1 MFDSLPA
8 SNHRWIHSM
17 IALQVP
23 KTASTAINSILNN
36 RNLIEKHRQLF
47 EQKYLKNSLFRGTFD
62 IRHVT
67 PQMITEQFGDK
78 ARGYFSFAVVREPQ
92 SRLASAYN
100 FGKSQ
105 KMWKTYG
112 LDENISSDEFISWL
126 WNNKERRDIL
136 ILLEQVNWTHSDFFR
151 PTEIIKFEDLQG
163 GWERMLDK
171 HHIEGLPR
179 ILPRLNK
186 SEGSKQIFS
195 KESIDK
201 IRELYS
207 QDYKVHYPNN

>member
-112 LDENISSDEFISWL
+112 LDEDITSDEFVSWL
-126 WNNKERRDIL
+126 YSNRQRKDIL
-136 ILLEQVNWTHSDFFR
+136 ILLPQTTWTMSDFFR
-151 PTEIIKFEDLQG
+151 PTEILLFERLQQD
-163 GWERMLDK
+163 WEAMLDK

-179 ILPRLNK
+179 TLPHANK

-201 IRELYS
+201 IRELYRL
-207 QDYKVHYPNN
+207 DYQCHYPNA

>member
-1 MFDSLPA
+1 MFDVLPT
-8 SNHRWIHSM
+8 SKHKWIHSM
-17 IALQVP
+17 IALQIP
-23 KTASTAINSILNN
+23 KTGSTSLSSILAD
-36 RNLIEKHRQLF
+36 RNLIQKHKQLF
-47 EQKYLKNSLFRGTFD
+47 INKFQNHPLYRGTFD
-62 IRHVT
+62 VRHAV
-67 PQMITEQFGDK
+67 PAHVYEVFSDK
-78 ARGYFSFAVVREPQ
+78 VRGFFSFAVVREPQ

-179 ILPRLNK
+179 ALPRLNK

-201 IRELYS
+201 IRQMYS
-207 QDYKVHYPNN
+207 QDYKVHYPND

>member
-1 MFDSLPA
+1 MFDVLPA
-8 SNHRWIHSM
+8 AKHRWIHSM
-17 IALQVP
+17 IALQIP
-23 KTASTAINSILNN
+23 KTGSTSLSTVIGQ
-36 RNLIEKHRQLF
+36 RNLIEKH
-47 EQKYLKNSLFRGTFD
+47 KSLFVNKFQNHPLYRGTFD
-62 IRHVT
+62 VRHAIPAHVH
-67 PQMITEQFGDK
+67 EVFSDK
-78 ARGYFSFAVVREPQ
+78 VRGFFSFAVVREPQ

-126 WNNKERRDIL
+126 YSNRERRDIL
-136 ILLEQVNWTHSDFFR
+136 ILLEQVNWTHSNFFR
-151 PTEIIKFEDLQG
+151 PTEIIHFEDLQG

-179 ILPRLNK
+179 TLPHANK

-201 IRELYS
+201 IRELYRL
-207 QDYKVHYPNN
+207 DYQYHYPNA